1 MSQPFSPRTL
11 SLRYRLARAPSIFAL
26 HYRTC
31 RRIGH
36 YPRRAALLAAVVYV
50 RGLFMGRR

>member
-1 MSQPFSPRTL
+1 MSQPFNPRTL
-11 SLRYRLARAPSIFAL
+11 PLRYRLTRAPSIFAL

-36 YPRRAALLAAVVYV
+36 YSRRAALLAAVVYV
-50 RGLFMGRR
+50 RGLFAGRR